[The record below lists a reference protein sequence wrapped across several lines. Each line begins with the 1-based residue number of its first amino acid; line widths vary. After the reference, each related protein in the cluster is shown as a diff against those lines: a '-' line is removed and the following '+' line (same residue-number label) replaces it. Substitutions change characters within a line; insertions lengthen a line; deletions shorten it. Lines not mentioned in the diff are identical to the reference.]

1 MTNINAELKKILPR
15 IHSLKEIG
23 INKGL
28 AKFGDTIT
36 NTSYSLAK
44 SLVIG
49 RLDARKVNRTI
60 LSHALKDAGMKP
72 FAKVRSD
79 AHALADTTEAFI
91 GYMYCSEGW
100 TVEQIA
106 SILIEKLSNYD
117 LNDFKIES
125 QGATQAFLHLL
136 LKIKDH
142 LLPKFA

>member
-1 MTNINAELKKILPR
+1 MTHILPELLAILPSIR
-15 IHSLKEIG
+15 SMKDIG
-23 INKGL
+23 INKRL

-36 NTSYSLAK
+36 NTSYSIAK

-79 AHALADTTEAFI
+79 AHALADTAEAFI
-91 GYMYCSEGW
+91 GYMYCAEGW
-100 TVEQIA
+100 TIEQMA
-106 SILIEKLSNYD
+106 TTLQEKLQDHD
-117 LNDFKIES
+117 LNDFNLES

-142 LLPKFA
+142 LIPKFA

>member
-1 MTNINAELKKILPR
+1 MKDLHPELQKILPR
-15 IHSLKEIG
+15 IHSMKEIG

-28 AKFGDTIT
+28 AKFGDSIT

-60 LSHALKDAGMKP
+60 LSHALKEAGMKP

-91 GYMYCSEGW
+91 GYIYCSEGW
-100 TVEQIA
+100 SIEQI
-106 SILIEKLSNYD
+106 SLILMEKLSLYD
-117 LNDFKIES
+117 LNDFKTES